1 MGLIKRAGMF
11 GRWLVIVAALFVV
24 SPALANDDDVQTT
37 WRLLDYLAVDYSGAV
52 SNGKV
57 LSASEYSEMREFSAA
72 VREKMAA
79 LPEKPGKAA
88 LVAGSDRLRAA
99 IDRKASPA
107 EVAAIAHSIGADLLR
122 AYPVAM
128 APSAMPDVGRGAR
141 LYASTCASC
150 HGATGHADTPTA
162 RALNPPPIAFADRAR
177 ANQRSP
183 FALYQVISQGLDGTA
198 MVSFSNLPD
207 RDRWALAY
215 YVGTLSYDPDMTAR
229 GKAIWDGDQS
239 VRALVPDLKTLTSL
253 SAWQLSTKIGQDKAE
268 PLLAYLRLHP
278 EAVSG
283 NASTLT
289 IARTML
295 RQAVDAYRAGNA
307 GEAKKLALA
316 AYLDGFEPIEPTL
329 DARNPALLAQVE
341 KQMGELRGAIGSN
354 SEPSVVAAKAGE
366 IETSLTQVESELA
379 ARRGDAVSTFVGAA
393 TILLREGVE
402 ALLIVV
408 AMLAFLKKGG
418 RAEMTRPVHYGWIS
432 ALFAGLLTWWAATE
446 LITISGATRELTE
459 GLGSVLAALVLLF
472 VGIWMHGKAQADEWQ
487 RYIREKLSDAV
498 TSGSAWFLFLL
509 AFIAVYRELFETIL
523 FYVALAAEGNVGA
536 LIAGALFGFALLA
549 GIAIAMLK
557 FSQKLPIGKFF
568 AYSSALVAVL
578 AVVLAGKGVAA
589 LQEAGLI
596 GVTPI
601 AIPKIEV
608 LGIFPTLQAVLAQL
622 IVAATLIFGF
632 SWNRR
637 QARARALAA
646 T

>member
-1 MGLIKRAGMF
+1 MGLIERAGMF

-52 SNGKV
+52 SNGRV
-57 LSASEYSEMREFSAA
+57 VSASEYSEMREFSAS

-107 EVAAIAHSIGADLLR
+107 EVATIAHSIGADLLR

-128 APSAMPDVGRGAR
+128 APSSMPDVGRGAR

-162 RALNPPPIAFADRAR
+162 SALNPPPIAFADRAR
-177 ANQRSP
+177 ADQRSP
-183 FALYQVISQGLDGTA
+183 FALYQVVSQGLDGTA

-215 YVGTLSYDPDMTAR
+215 YVGTLSYDPETTAR
-229 GKAIWDGDQS
+229 GKAIWDGDPS

-253 SAWQLSTKIGQDKAE
+253 SASQLSTKIDKDKAE
-268 PLLAYLRLHP
+268 ALLAYLRLHP

-289 IARTML
+289 IARTKL

-307 GEAKKLALA
+307 SEAKKLALA

-354 SEPSVVAAKAGE
+354 SEPSVVAAKAAD

-446 LITISGATRELTE
+446 LITVSGATRELTE

-487 RYIREKLSDAV
+487 RYIRERLSDAV

-601 AIPKIEV
+601 AIPRIEV
-608 LGIFPTLQAVLAQL
+608 LGIFPTLQSVLAQL
-622 IVAATLIFGF
+622 IVAAILIFGF
-632 SWNRR
+632 SRNRR